1 MTVKVNVALA
11 LLMLS
16 AGFCSAEETN
26 NTDTVVALASR
37 FVGSLASNDI
47 DAAKACWLSVDEL
60 KAFVANPP
68 AGVDVS
74 NVDDD
79 NLSHMKTQWE
89 LRDKE
94 IASRLRILLDA
105 LKKKELDTS
114 KLELLKATPKRLNTE
129 NGMTG
134 IQQLEIVMAIGDI
147 RIEYRLG
154 GAGLYADRWY
164 CVELCG
170 SGATLIRNNRAESIR
185 CEKPNK

>member
-1 MTVKVNVALA
+1 MKVNVALA

-94 IASRLRILLDA
+94 IAGCDFVSLHRFWGIIQKRHDFGCYA
-105 LKKKELDTS
+105 LFFVAK
-114 KLELLKATPKRLNTE
+114 
-129 NGMTG
+129 
-134 IQQLEIVMAIGDI
+134 
-147 RIEYRLG
+147 
-154 GAGLYADRWY
+154 
-164 CVELCG
+164 
-170 SGATLIRNNRAESIR
+170 
-185 CEKPNK
+185 

>member
-1 MTVKVNVALA
+1 
-11 LLMLS
+11 
-16 AGFCSAEETN
+16 
-26 NTDTVVALASR
+26 
-37 FVGSLASNDI
+37 
-47 DAAKACWLSVDEL
+47 
-60 KAFVANPP
+60 
-68 AGVDVS
+68 
-74 NVDDD
+74 
-79 NLSHMKTQWE
+79 
-89 LRDKE
+89 
-94 IASRLRILLDA
+94 LLDA